1 MIKYKEKKENKPEQY
16 KQQTILRSAYS
27 VVKYPKQIIEHGR
40 NNNAQSSAGAAAAEE
55 RSDERGRPHRS
66 AAIPFDISTAAL
78 SGKPFDNL
86 LRVYEKP
93 LRNWIEI
100 EGFINPARRLMA
112 APATSRSLCPLLPLS
127 LCLCL
132 AKVRVKGRQ
141 RILSHT
147 QSLTLPL
154 YDYYEV

>member
-1 MIKYKEKKENKPEQY
+1 MIKCKKKKTNPNNINNRLF
-16 KQQTILRSAYS
+16 ILRSTYS
-27 VVKYPKQIIEHGR
+27 VVKYPQQIIEHGR

-112 APATSRSLCPLLPLS
+112 APATSPS
-127 LCLCL
+127 
-132 AKVRVKGRQ
+132 
-141 RILSHT
+141 LSHS
-147 QSLTLPL
+147 QSASERQTENTLTHSVPFLVPRFPFLTLPL